1 MRKTGAAGDS
11 FCRQRMKLKTV
22 EGTRR
27 QVLFLSY
34 WLTHDILIRVDL
46 CYVIFLKGFGIQ
58 YM

>member
-27 QVLFLSY
+27 QVPFF
-34 WLTHDILIRVDL
+34 ILLVDT
-46 CYVIFLKGFGIQ
+46 
-58 YM
+58 